1 MESSKQLFS
10 QRTNVGK
17 QTTKDLRAFNKRVT
31 QRKERL
37 RKKVRK
43 IGKQRFASAPQ
54 QRSAAALYNF
64 SNVSFFF
71 LFYML

>member
-31 QRKERL
+31 QRKEWL

-54 QRSAAALYNF
+54 FLLIFIFIFYLY
-64 SNVSFFF
+64 VV
-71 LFYML
+71 MQ